1 MTLYMYHVKILSIPA
16 LGWIPALLYHLLS
29 IVLSLFFF
37 FFYIQVNVYIPFLT
51 KLGFY
56 FT

>member
-37 FFYIQVNVYIPFLT
+37 FYIQVNVYIPFLT